1 MKEVIIMAQAIISDS
16 QLRLVFDM
24 GVNAEGKAIYK
35 NKNFSNIKTTATTD
49 GLFAVAQGLVSLQQY
64 PVSSIERNDKNL
76 LGQ

>member
-1 MKEVIIMAQAIISDS
+1 MATAMISDS

-24 GVNAEGKAIYK
+24 GVDAEGKPVYK

-49 GLFAVAQGLVSLQQY
+49 GLFAVAQGLAGLQQY
-64 PVSSIERNDKNL
+64 PVTSIERNDKNL